1 MAIGTGHRSNNYSES
16 KRNDHLDNNRR
27 QEQRNKGIPNKSHP
41 NFREEHKSFS
51 SIFVSNIPWNASV
64 QDLWDIC
71 NKWGVVIDVYIAAK
85 RSKSGHRFG
94 FVRFINV
101 NDINQLVS
109 NLRTAWMGGFHL
121 FADVAKYGRTYN
133 RPVERS
139 GDGKPS
145 VGSNSQSVSI
155 NENVFQSFNSYAKA
169 VLDNKS
175 VDMSGKYGTSN
186 AGAESVGVSDCN
198 KVYKEAVMSISVDDR
213 IDLDGMERSILAKV
227 KDLSVISELLKHM
240 SSEGFDDVGLRYV
253 GGRHRSNNYSESKR
267 NDHLDNNRRQEQRN
281 KGIPNKSHPNFRE
294 EHKSFSSIFVS
305 NIPWNA
311 SVQDLWDIC
320 NKWGVV
326 IDVYIAAKR
335 SKSGHRFGFVR
346 FINVNDIN
354 QLVSNLRTAWM
365 GGFHLFADVAKYG
378 RTYNRP
384 VERSGD
390 GKPSVG
396 SNSQSV
402 SINENVFQSFNSYA
416 KAVLGNKSVDM
427 SGKYGTSNA
436 GAESVGVSDCNKVY
450 KEAGNEAVMSISV
463 DDCIDLDGMERSI
476 LAKVKDL
483 SVISELLKHMSS
495 EGFDDVGLRYVG
507 GRWVWLE
514 FDSMDQV
521 ESVKTS
527 KALKEIFLEFK
538 DVSHDF
544 IPDERCV
551 WIDLVGLPLASWA
564 PEVYKKLGGRWGSS
578 VFTDMVS
585 DGPMSHGKVCV
596 LTESLHRVIESFIVS
611 YRNRTYRIIA
621 TEFAYWAPN
630 IESMEVNSESNPLER
645 KDAEGPSLDESL
657 ENEEHLDVDSC
668 DSDSPKNVNNDS
680 VSPSSRVL
688 REEDV
693 RGVESDLVDSFEEG
707 EIRDDSVLYNDG
719 CIKDC
724 MEKNLEDDAGEI
736 LGVHSQG
743 DCGNV
748 TTDDN
753 EDVTPVIAP
762 EKDSIIAPPSTPPG
776 NDLNIAA
783 ESGSSWID
791 YIGPLTSDE
800 IDSDKRWSYRD
811 PNGNIHGLFSLAQ
824 LRSWKDYFP
833 SDLQIWSY
841 YGNVKEAILLHNALS
856 RQTKDAG

>member
-27 QEQRNKGIPNKSHP
+27 QEQHNKGIPNKSHP

-109 NLRTAWMGGFHL
+109 NLRTVWMGGFHL

-145 VGSNSQSVSI
+145 VGSNSQ
-155 NENVFQSFNSYAKA
+155 F
-169 VLDNKS
+169 
-175 VDMSGKYGTSN
+175 
-186 AGAESVGVSDCN
+186 
-198 KVYKEAVMSISVDDR
+198 
-213 IDLDGMERSILAKV
+213 
-227 KDLSVISELLKHM
+227 
-240 SSEGFDDVGLRYV
+240 
-253 GGRHRSNNYSESKR
+253 
-267 NDHLDNNRRQEQRN
+267 
-281 KGIPNKSHPNFRE
+281 
-294 EHKSFSSIFVS
+294 
-305 NIPWNA
+305 
-311 SVQDLWDIC
+311 
-320 NKWGVV
+320 
-326 IDVYIAAKR
+326 
-335 SKSGHRFGFVR
+335 
-346 FINVNDIN
+346 
-354 QLVSNLRTAWM
+354 
-365 GGFHLFADVAKYG
+365 
-378 RTYNRP
+378 
-384 VERSGD
+384 
-390 GKPSVG
+390 
-396 SNSQSV
+396 V

-776 NDLNIAA
+776 NDLNIVA

-791 YIGPLTSDE
+791 YISPLTSDE

-811 PNGNIHGLFSLAQ
+811 PNGNIHGLFSL
-824 LRSWKDYFP
+824 
-833 SDLQIWSY
+833 
-841 YGNVKEAILLHNALS
+841 
-856 RQTKDAG
+856 

>member
-16 KRNDHLDNNRR
+16 KRNDHLDNNRH
-27 QEQRNKGIPNKSHP
+27 QEQRNKGIPNKSHTK
-41 NFREEHKSFS
+41 FREEHKSFS

-145 VGSNSQSVSI
+145 V
-155 NENVFQSFNSYAKA
+155 
-169 VLDNKS
+169 
-175 VDMSGKYGTSN
+175 
-186 AGAESVGVSDCN
+186 
-198 KVYKEAVMSISVDDR
+198 
-213 IDLDGMERSILAKV
+213 
-227 KDLSVISELLKHM
+227 
-240 SSEGFDDVGLRYV
+240 
-253 GGRHRSNNYSESKR
+253 
-267 NDHLDNNRRQEQRN
+267 
-281 KGIPNKSHPNFRE
+281 
-294 EHKSFSSIFVS
+294 
-305 NIPWNA
+305 
-311 SVQDLWDIC
+311 
-320 NKWGVV
+320 
-326 IDVYIAAKR
+326 
-335 SKSGHRFGFVR
+335 
-346 FINVNDIN
+346 
-354 QLVSNLRTAWM
+354 
-365 GGFHLFADVAKYG
+365 
-378 RTYNRP
+378 
-384 VERSGD
+384 
-390 GKPSVG
+390 
-396 SNSQSV
+396 
-402 SINENVFQSFNSYA
+402 
-416 KAVLGNKSVDM
+416 
-427 SGKYGTSNA
+427 
-436 GAESVGVSDCNKVY
+436 ESVGVSDCNKVY
-450 KEAGNEAVMSISV
+450 KEAGNEAVMFISV

-514 FDSMDQV
+514 FDYMDQV

-527 KALKEIFLEFK
+527 KALKEIFLKFK

-578 VFTDMVS
+578 VFTDM
-585 DGPMSHGKVCV
+585 
-596 LTESLHRVIESFIVS
+596 
-611 YRNRTYRIIA
+611 
-621 TEFAYWAPN
+621 FAYWAPN

-657 ENEEHLDVDSC
+657 ENKEHLDVDSC

-688 REEDV
+688 R
-693 RGVESDLVDSFEEG
+693 RGGYSCGGGLGTRGRCGAWEG
-707 EIRDDSVLYNDG
+707 GKVIVV
-719 CIKDC
+719 
-724 MEKNLEDDAGEI
+724 MFP
-736 LGVHSQG
+736 
-743 DCGNV
+743 
-748 TTDDN
+748 DDN

-776 NDLNIAA
+776 NDLNIAV
-783 ESGSSWID
+783 ESGSSVD
-791 YIGPLTSDE
+791 
-800 IDSDKRWSYRD
+800 
-811 PNGNIHGLFSLAQ
+811 
-824 LRSWKDYFP
+824 
-833 SDLQIWSY
+833 
-841 YGNVKEAILLHNALS
+841 
-856 RQTKDAG
+856 

>member
-1 MAIGTGHRSNNYSES
+1 
-16 KRNDHLDNNRR
+16 
-27 QEQRNKGIPNKSHP
+27 
-41 NFREEHKSFS
+41 
-51 SIFVSNIPWNASV
+51 
-64 QDLWDIC
+64 
-71 NKWGVVIDVYIAAK
+71 
-85 RSKSGHRFG
+85 
-94 FVRFINV
+94 
-101 NDINQLVS
+101 
-109 NLRTAWMGGFHL
+109 
-121 FADVAKYGRTYN
+121 
-133 RPVERS
+133 
-139 GDGKPS
+139 
-145 VGSNSQSVSI
+145 
-155 NENVFQSFNSYAKA
+155 
-169 VLDNKS
+169 
-175 VDMSGKYGTSN
+175 
-186 AGAESVGVSDCN
+186 
-198 KVYKEAVMSISVDDR
+198 
-213 IDLDGMERSILAKV
+213 
-227 KDLSVISELLKHM
+227 
-240 SSEGFDDVGLRYV
+240 
-253 GGRHRSNNYSESKR
+253 
-267 NDHLDNNRRQEQRN
+267 
-281 KGIPNKSHPNFRE
+281 
-294 EHKSFSSIFVS
+294 
-305 NIPWNA
+305 
-311 SVQDLWDIC
+311 
-320 NKWGVV
+320 
-326 IDVYIAAKR
+326 
-335 SKSGHRFGFVR
+335 
-346 FINVNDIN
+346 
-354 QLVSNLRTAWM
+354 
-365 GGFHLFADVAKYG
+365 
-378 RTYNRP
+378 
-384 VERSGD
+384 
-390 GKPSVG
+390 
-396 SNSQSV
+396 
-402 SINENVFQSFNSYA
+402 
-416 KAVLGNKSVDM
+416 M

-776 NDLNIAA
+776 NDLNIAV

>member
-1 MAIGTGHRSNNYSES
+1 MAIGTG
-16 KRNDHLDNNRR
+16 
-27 QEQRNKGIPNKSHP
+27 
-41 NFREEHKSFS
+41 
-51 SIFVSNIPWNASV
+51 
-64 QDLWDIC
+64 
-71 NKWGVVIDVYIAAK
+71 
-85 RSKSGHRFG
+85 
-94 FVRFINV
+94 
-101 NDINQLVS
+101 
-109 NLRTAWMGGFHL
+109 
-121 FADVAKYGRTYN
+121 
-133 RPVERS
+133 
-139 GDGKPS
+139 
-145 VGSNSQSVSI
+145 
-155 NENVFQSFNSYAKA
+155 
-169 VLDNKS
+169 
-175 VDMSGKYGTSN
+175 
-186 AGAESVGVSDCN
+186 
-198 KVYKEAVMSISVDDR
+198 
-213 IDLDGMERSILAKV
+213 
-227 KDLSVISELLKHM
+227 
-240 SSEGFDDVGLRYV
+240 
-253 GGRHRSNNYSESKR
+253 HRSNNYSESKR

-507 GRWVWLE
+507 GHWVWLE

-551 WIDLVGLPLASWA
+551 WIDLVGLPLAS
-564 PEVYKKLGGRWGSS
+564 
-578 VFTDMVS
+578 
-585 DGPMSHGKVCV
+585 
-596 LTESLHRVIESFIVS
+596 
-611 YRNRTYRIIA
+611 
-621 TEFAYWAPN
+621 
-630 IESMEVNSESNPLER
+630 
-645 KDAEGPSLDESL
+645 
-657 ENEEHLDVDSC
+657 
-668 DSDSPKNVNNDS
+668 
-680 VSPSSRVL
+680 
-688 REEDV
+688 
-693 RGVESDLVDSFEEG
+693 
-707 EIRDDSVLYNDG
+707 
-719 CIKDC
+719 
-724 MEKNLEDDAGEI
+724 
-736 LGVHSQG
+736 
-743 DCGNV
+743 
-748 TTDDN
+748 
-753 EDVTPVIAP
+753 
-762 EKDSIIAPPSTPPG
+762 
-776 NDLNIAA
+776 
-783 ESGSSWID
+783 
-791 YIGPLTSDE
+791 
-800 IDSDKRWSYRD
+800 
-811 PNGNIHGLFSLAQ
+811 
-824 LRSWKDYFP
+824 
-833 SDLQIWSY
+833 
-841 YGNVKEAILLHNALS
+841 
-856 RQTKDAG
+856 

>member
-155 NENVFQSFNSYAKA
+155 NENVFQSFNSYAK
-169 VLDNKS
+169 
-175 VDMSGKYGTSN
+175 M
-186 AGAESVGVSDCN
+186 
-198 KVYKEAVMSISVDDR
+198 
-213 IDLDGMERSILAKV
+213 
-227 KDLSVISELLKHM
+227 
-240 SSEGFDDVGLRYV
+240 
-253 GGRHRSNNYSESKR
+253 
-267 NDHLDNNRRQEQRN
+267 
-281 KGIPNKSHPNFRE
+281 
-294 EHKSFSSIFVS
+294 
-305 NIPWNA
+305 
-311 SVQDLWDIC
+311 
-320 NKWGVV
+320 
-326 IDVYIAAKR
+326 
-335 SKSGHRFGFVR
+335 
-346 FINVNDIN
+346 
-354 QLVSNLRTAWM
+354 
-365 GGFHLFADVAKYG
+365 
-378 RTYNRP
+378 
-384 VERSGD
+384 
-390 GKPSVG
+390 
-396 SNSQSV
+396 
-402 SINENVFQSFNSYA
+402 
-416 KAVLGNKSVDM
+416 VLGNKSVDM

-436 GAESVGVSDCNKVY
+436 GAESVGVSDCKQGV
-450 KEAGNEAVMSISV
+450 KEA
-463 DDCIDLDGMERSI
+463 
-476 LAKVKDL
+476 
-483 SVISELLKHMSS
+483 ELLKHMSS

-521 ESVKTS
+521 ERVKTS
-527 KALKEIFLEFK
+527 KAPGG
-538 DVSHDF
+538 V
-544 IPDERCV
+544 
-551 WIDLVGLPLASWA
+551 LPLASWA

-630 IESMEVNSESNPLER
+630 IESMEVNSESNFSGKE
-645 KDAEGPSLDESL
+645 DAEGPSLDESL

-776 NDLNIAA
+776 
-783 ESGSSWID
+783 
-791 YIGPLTSDE
+791 
-800 IDSDKRWSYRD
+800 
-811 PNGNIHGLFSLAQ
+811 
-824 LRSWKDYFP
+824 
-833 SDLQIWSY
+833 DLQIWSY

-856 RQTKDAG
+856 RQTKDAVPVMIWIFGFLLGGLQKMRETEPTSSLLLRVGFFGDSEIASFSILKLLENVTSLIALAIFLFLG

>member
-1 MAIGTGHRSNNYSES
+1 MERGREIEREGERVGGRERERERLEGLSFELKCDLLPNYTIRSLNSFEWRKIIFGMIPSMGIHQAKAYTLRWRSSTKLGQRSGGKQPNMYRTSSDRQRVLSSDKKNMKSKHADGKLQQWFREGLVEKRVSPQDGRMVSRTGAPGGNLPLALSYYVEVDLAFKLEYLHPYLYGGFAPNGSSISDRKAYLQANMTRDNTKSVNGEIVGDRNAIQVGHWHPGHRSNNYSES
-16 KRNDHLDNNRR
+16 KRNDH
-27 QEQRNKGIPNKSHP
+27 I
-41 NFREEHKSFS
+41 
-51 SIFVSNIPWNASV
+51 
-64 QDLWDIC
+64 
-71 NKWGVVIDVYIAAK
+71 
-85 RSKSGHRFG
+85 
-94 FVRFINV
+94 
-101 NDINQLVS
+101 
-109 NLRTAWMGGFHL
+109 
-121 FADVAKYGRTYN
+121 
-133 RPVERS
+133 
-139 GDGKPS
+139 
-145 VGSNSQSVSI
+145 
-155 NENVFQSFNSYAKA
+155 
-169 VLDNKS
+169 
-175 VDMSGKYGTSN
+175 
-186 AGAESVGVSDCN
+186 
-198 KVYKEAVMSISVDDR
+198 
-213 IDLDGMERSILAKV
+213 
-227 KDLSVISELLKHM
+227 
-240 SSEGFDDVGLRYV
+240 
-253 GGRHRSNNYSESKR
+253 
-267 NDHLDNNRRQEQRN
+267 DNNRRQEQRN

-776 NDLNIAA
+776 NDLNIAVHR
-783 ESGSSWID
+783 IMM
-791 YIGPLTSDE
+791 PV
-800 IDSDKRWSYRD
+800 
-811 PNGNIHGLFSLAQ
+811 F
-824 LRSWKDYFP
+824 
-833 SDLQIWSY
+833 
-841 YGNVKEAILLHNALS
+841 
-856 RQTKDAG
+856 

>member
-1 MAIGTGHRSNNYSES
+1 MVRPDPKIKGSQPWVAAAAMGHRSNNYSES

-41 NFREEHKSFS
+41 NFREEHKS
-51 SIFVSNIPWNASV
+51 V
-64 QDLWDIC
+64 
-71 NKWGVVIDVYIAAK
+71 
-85 RSKSGHRFG
+85 
-94 FVRFINV
+94 
-101 NDINQLVS
+101 
-109 NLRTAWMGGFHL
+109 
-121 FADVAKYGRTYN
+121 
-133 RPVERS
+133 
-139 GDGKPS
+139 
-145 VGSNSQSVSI
+145 
-155 NENVFQSFNSYAKA
+155 
-169 VLDNKS
+169 
-175 VDMSGKYGTSN
+175 
-186 AGAESVGVSDCN
+186 
-198 KVYKEAVMSISVDDR
+198 
-213 IDLDGMERSILAKV
+213 
-227 KDLSVISELLKHM
+227 
-240 SSEGFDDVGLRYV
+240 
-253 GGRHRSNNYSESKR
+253 
-267 NDHLDNNRRQEQRN
+267 
-281 KGIPNKSHPNFRE
+281 
-294 EHKSFSSIFVS
+294 SSIFVS